1 MTLTADAVAQRDR
14 DRSSASGTDLIE
26 LIEAVRDN
34 AARLLSGVP
43 HPPASLRLRAGA
55 VAVEL
60 EWPPDGAGR
69 TAPAA
74 PGGAAGAMAAAPAAA
89 EDGRFPILAPSVGVF
104 YQAPEPD
111 AAPFVSVG
119 DTVAAGQQVGI
130 VEVMKLMLP
139 VEADRAGRV
148 VEIVA
153 GDGAEIEYG
162 EPLLVLT
169 DAARTDAVLTDA
181 AGG

>member
-1 MTLTADAVAQRDR
+1 MTLTADAVAQHER
-14 DRSSASGTDLIE
+14 DRSAQDGTDLIE

-60 EWPPDGAGR
+60 EWPPAEADRPAPPAALDGDDGNTAAGR
-69 TAPAA
+69 AA
-74 PGGAAGAMAAAPAAA
+74 PPPPMPE
-89 EDGRFPILAPSVGVF
+89 EDGLFPVLSPSVGVF

-119 DTVAAGQQVGI
+119 DTVARGQQVGI

-148 VEIVA
+148 AEIVA
-153 GDGAEIEYG
+153 RDGAEVEYG
-162 EPLLVLT
+162 EPLLLLA
-169 DAARTDAVLTDA
+169 DP
-181 AGG
+181 AGR